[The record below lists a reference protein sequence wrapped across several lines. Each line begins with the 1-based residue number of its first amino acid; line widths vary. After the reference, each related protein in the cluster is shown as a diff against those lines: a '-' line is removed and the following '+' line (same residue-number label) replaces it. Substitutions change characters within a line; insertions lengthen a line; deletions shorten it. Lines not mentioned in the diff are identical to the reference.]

1 MCLFLQVLLNVNTE
15 QRPKFVFAKPISS
28 ISIVNM
34 SRELS
39 YSNAVLNRTFCF
51 QSSNLNLSNSRFS
64 LNALDLDNMSF
75 SSFDRH
81 SLYSNCSDYLY
92 IVEPLSELTSTKGE
106 IKVERSTDELI
117 GQDLNKTFKNTEELD
132 MCDGRINGISKKQ
145 HDKVTTWLLN
155 T

>member
-1 MCLFLQVLLNVNTE
+1 MSLFLQVLLNVNTE
-15 QRPKFVFAKPISS
+15 HRPKLVLAKPTSS